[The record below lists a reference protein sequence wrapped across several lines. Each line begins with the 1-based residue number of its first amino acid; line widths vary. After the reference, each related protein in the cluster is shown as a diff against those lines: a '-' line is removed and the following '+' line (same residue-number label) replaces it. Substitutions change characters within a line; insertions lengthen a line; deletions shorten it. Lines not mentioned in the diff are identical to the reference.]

1 MYLYAPYVEEKQ
13 KQESTYFT
21 SCDFTS
27 DSHVSK
33 KSKQEMKRNNNPII
47 ILYKND
53 NNNNNGKQNRN
64 SRIIN
69 FKLSRMS
76 FYYLRFIT

>member
-47 ILYKND
+47 ILYN

-69 FKLSRMS
+69 FKIVSFVFLLS
-76 FYYLRFIT
+76 